1 MLHLG
6 SSDYQEKSLTSPDK
20 IKNQASPEKFKIKD
34 KVAIPSFLQ
43 GFEYLTED
51 DLEILATYEEEQARR
66 QQTQFERL
74 FPTKDSIESLG
85 KHFECQRH
93 ANNLIWQYIR
103 QKQPS
108 QHLKS
113 FYRSNPQI

>member
-20 IKNQASPEKFKIKD
+20 IKSQGSPEKFKIKD

-66 QQTQFERL
+66 Q
-74 FPTKDSIESLG
+74 
-85 KHFECQRH
+85 
-93 ANNLIWQYIR
+93 
-103 QKQPS
+103 
-108 QHLKS
+108 
-113 FYRSNPQI
+113 

>member
-1 MLHLG
+1 MLNLG
-6 SSDYQEKSLTSPDK
+6 LSSDYQDKSMMIAPEKT
-20 IKNQASPEKFKIKD
+20 KNQSSPEKFKVKD

-74 FPTKDSIESLG
+74 FPTKETIESLG
-85 KHFECQRH
+85 KHFDCQRH

-103 QKQPS
+103 
-108 QHLKS
+108 
-113 FYRSNPQI
+113 